1 MCLAAIIFIK
11 RIYLALPFYNNHFEA
26 IFSSFAF
33 VLISGAT
40 LLFNSEFL
48 EVKII
53 NPFTKGFFFFELL
66 LCTLLSLLSFW
77 IKQYHLFAQI
87 MYTFVFIY
95 ALIVFLMVIFQ
106 EVRHFN
112 KFSFHTKLKFGV
124 YFFITINIL
133 IISGSYA
140 LYKHPSLPPLAL
152 LLSIVFY
159 LEIELMIHALSKK
172 ESNPINYNDKQI
184 IQLLCDGCIYKEI
197 SYQMGI
203 PLNTLKK
210 RITEIYRVHNVS
222 TRNELINLNNTPNEE
237 EIITAE
243 NLN

>member
-1 MCLAAIIFIK
+1 MGNFEVVLYTIIISFIILALLRNLLSFFILQKKLYLYFSFFLMCLAAIIFIK

-106 EVRHFN
+106 EVN
-112 KFSFHTKLKFGV
+112 TLISFFPYQTKVWCLL
-124 YFFITINIL
+124 YNNIIL

-152 LLSIVFY
+152 LLSIVF
-159 LEIELMIHALSKK
+159 
-172 ESNPINYNDKQI
+172 
-184 IQLLCDGCIYKEI
+184 
-197 SYQMGI
+197 
-203 PLNTLKK
+203 T
-210 RITEIYRVHNVS
+210 
-222 TRNELINLNNTPNEE
+222 
-237 EIITAE
+237 
-243 NLN
+243 